1 MRRRYDLRLLGALL
15 ALAVAT
21 GCSDEIPTL
30 SEAGELAPGSLPAT
44 LQHDVAADELLKS
57 ALVLTSATGEDDAPY
72 LLVANEFD
80 GVLNSRVL
88 AQFAAFKD
96 TIQIVENVDSQ
107 FTYLDSEVFALVP
120 DSLQASRPLLDF
132 QLWTVTQAWDSTAA
146 TWTYA
151 DADRGELVA
160 WTSPGG
166 TRGRLI
172 GPARWERAAA
182 TDSLVWQVPREII
195 AQLASGELPG
205 LMVTLQEPGT
215 RAQISNLFIRA
226 SIEPSIQR
234 DTVITRVIGPGAQQF
249 IYTPEPL
256 QPSDVLRVGGITSD
270 RTVLLLDLENLLPTC
285 SEPIPAGCPMVEP
298 EDVTLNRVELLLDPV
313 LVGRGF
319 RPIAPL
325 EFVVRRVFE
334 PELGARATLGTVVA
348 VDTVSVEQGA
358 GTGDEPV
365 RALLTGVIETAL
377 REGATELGLALLVEP
392 EASVFSYAWFAR
404 NPRLRFIY
412 TLPQTPELP

>member
-1 MRRRYDLRLLGALL
+1 MRRRHDLRLLGALL
-15 ALAVAT
+15 AVAVAT

-44 LQHDVAADELLKS
+44 LQHEVRADEILKS
-57 ALVLTSATGEDDAPY
+57 ALVLTSGTGEDDAPY
-72 LLVANEFD
+72 LLVANQFD

-96 TIQIVENVDSQ
+96 TIQLVEFVDSQ
-107 FTYLDSEVFALVP
+107 FSYLNSQVVAVVP
-120 DSLQASRPLLDF
+120 DSLQASSAVLDF
-132 QLWTVTQAWDSTAA
+132 QLWTVTQPWDSTAA
-146 TWTYA
+146 SWIHA
-151 DADRGELVA
+151 DADPGELVP
-160 WTSPGG
+160 WTTPGG

-182 TDSLVWQVPREII
+182 TDSLVWDVPGEIVSE
-195 AQLASGELPG
+195 LASGTLPG
-205 LMVTLQEPGT
+205 LIVTLQEPGT
-215 RAQISNLFIRA
+215 RAQISTLSIRA

-234 DTVITRVIGPGAQQF
+234 DTVVTRVIGPGPQQF

-256 QPSDVLRVGGITSD
+256 QPSDVLRVGGLTSD
-270 RTVLLLDLENLLPTC
+270 RTVLLLNLENLLPTC
-285 SEPIPAGCPMVEP
+285 REPIPAGCPTVRP
-298 EDVTLNRVELLLDPV
+298 QDVTLNRVELLLDPV
-313 LVGRGF
+313 LVGGGF

-334 PELGARATLGTVVA
+334 LELGERATLGTIVA
-348 VDTVSVEQGA
+348 VDTVTVAQGA
-358 GTGDEPV
+358 GAGEEPV
-365 RALLTGVIETAL
+365 SVLLTGVVETAL

-392 EASVFSYAWFAR
+392 DASVFSYGWFAR